1 MILKKKSKNSNPYS
15 ISNKKLT
22 FVEHLEELR
31 SRIIKSVVFIVA
43 TSFILYTLKDKMI
56 AFVTRPVGSLVF
68 IAPTEAFITSIKI
81 TLFAGFYASSPF
93 IFYQIWQFISAG
105 LEKKEKGYI
114 LIFGLFSFLFFLL
127 GSLFGYFLIVPIG
140 MKFLL
145 GFASSFLYP
154 MISMAK
160 YISFVMMLSL
170 AFGVVFQLPIA
181 ILFLTKIGLVTPRF
195 LAEKRKYAIVI
206 IFIAGAL
213 FTPPDV
219 ITQCLM
225 AIPLVFLYE
234 LSIFLSRLV
243 RR

>member
-1 MILKKKSKNSNPYS
+1 M
-15 ISNKKLT
+15 SNKKLT

-31 SRIIKSVVFIVA
+31 SRIIKSVAFIIL
-43 TSFILYTLKDKMI
+43 TSLILYTLKDKMI
-56 AFVTRPVGSLVF
+56 AFMTRPVGSLVF
-68 IAPTEAFITSIKI
+68 IAPTEAFVSSIKI
-81 TLFAGFYASSPF
+81 ALFAGLYASSPF

-105 LEKKEKGYI
+105 LEKKEGRHVFF
-114 LIFGLFSFLFFLL
+114 FGLFSFFFFLI

-145 GFASSFLYP
+145 GFTSSFLYP

-170 AFGVVFQLPIA
+170 AFGAVFQLPIV
-181 ILFLTKIGLVTPRF
+181 ILFLTKIGIVTPKF

-225 AIPLVFLYE
+225 AIPLIFLYE

-243 RR
+243 RK